1 MNQKTSLIE
10 IKNVDSSQGVVEAF
24 VNTMGVKDKDGD
36 IIEPTAFDKSIQ
48 SSLPIP
54 VLTGHDQHLVVGKV
68 LEAESV
74 DAGDGSYKLHAT
86 MQFNMDTEDGR
97 DAFSNVSGDFV
108 REWSV
113 GFNIPD
119 GSVSQVGRGK
129 NSTRVIADLD
139 WVETSMVV
147 RGASPD
153 TSTISAKAEKA
164 NKPIKTHSTE
174 TTSGPW
180 KGSDSR
186 RGITSGAEGLRG
198 ASAWVNPDGKPDAK
212 SSYKFIHHHV
222 EDGIVGAANI
232 RACSGAIG
240 VLNGGRGGS
249 DIPKADREMVYKH
262 LAKHIKDA
270 GKTPPE
276 LRDGSRVWSR
286 VRTANTDFWKVD
298 LEDITEDEAEAIIS
312 ALDDIEDSTDE
323 SEEEV
328 LAVEENPEDAE
339 HDTEETFS
347 DDDAEELL
355 ANAERQLSL
364 LNLMIR
370 NKINTQEV

>member
-10 IKNVDSSQGVVEAF
+10 IKSIDSSQGVVEAF

-36 IIEPTAFDKSIQ
+36 IIEPSAFNKSIKAN
-48 SSLPIP
+48 LPIP

-68 LEAESV
+68 LDATSV
-74 DAGDGSYKLHAT
+74 DIGDGSHKLHAT
-86 MQFNMDTEDGR
+86 MQFNMDTQDGR
-97 DAFSNVSGDFV
+97 DAFSNVKGDFV

-119 GSVSQVGRGK
+119 GSVSQQGRGRD
-129 NSTRVIADLD
+129 STRVISDLD

-147 RGASPD
+147 RGASPE
-153 TSTISAKAEKA
+153 TETISAKAEKA

-180 KGSDSR
+180 KGADSR
-186 RGITSGAEGLRG
+186 REITTGVDALRE
-198 ASAWVNPDGKPDAK
+198 ASAWVNPTGKPDAK

-222 EDGIVGAANI
+222 DSGIVGAANV

-240 VLNGGRGGS
+240 VLNGGRGGA
-249 DIPKADREMVYKH
+249 DIPQSDREMVYKH

-270 GKTPPE
+270 GKEPPE
-276 LRDGSRVWSR
+276 LRAGSRVWSR
-286 VRTANTDFWKVD
+286 VRTANADFWKVD

-323 SEEEV
+323 T
-328 LAVEENPEDAE
+328 EDAVVAVDDNSDDAE
-339 HDTEETFS
+339 QDTEEQFA
-347 DDDAEELL
+347 DDNMDELL
-355 ANAERQLSL
+355 SNAERQFHL
-364 LNLMIR
+364 LKLLLKLR
-370 NKINTQEV
+370 QNTQEV